1 MELRQLE
8 NFIEVCRQ
16 MSITKAANNMYI
28 TQQGM
33 SKSIRSLETELGVP
47 LFTRTANSLIPT
59 EYGRILLKYAEQI
72 DALYLQILY
81 EISST
86 KSSGNANIRIGIPHG
101 LVNVMPR
108 NCFLK
113 FMENHPNIS
122 LSMEEYDDETLD
134 EAVRDGAVDIGFC
147 IEPVPRAGITVHAV
161 QTYKTFYMLSES
173 HPLAGEECIDL
184 RLLKDEN
191 FIGFGEGNKGH
202 KQLAERCL
210 RAGFTAKIGI
220 RSNDMELIRQMCRLG
235 LGIGFFV
242 GDADAELPGLKIVP
256 DKVPNWNYTICL
268 CTSSSKS
275 LSDAE
280 LAFLREFSNW

>member
-47 LFTRTANSLIPT
+47 LFIRTANTLVPT
-59 EYGRILLKYAEQI
+59 EYGRVLLKYAEQI
-72 DALYLQILY
+72 DNLYLQSLY
-81 EISST
+81 EISNI
-86 KSSGNANIRIGIPHG
+86 KASGSVNLNIGIPHG
-101 LVNVMPR
+101 LVNIMPR
-108 NCFLK
+108 SCFLK
-113 FMENHPNIS
+113 FMENHPDIS
-122 LSMEEYDDETLD
+122 LSMEEYDDEVLD
-134 EAVRDGAVDIGFC
+134 EAVRNGTLDIGFC
-147 IEPVPRAGITVHAV
+147 VEPVSREGITVHAS
-161 QTYKTFYMLSES
+161 QTYKTFYMLAEN
-173 HPLAGEECIDL
+173 HPLAREESIDL

-210 RAGFTAKIGI
+210 RAGFTPKIGI
-220 RSNDMELIRQMCRLG
+220 HSNDMELIRQMCRMG

-242 GDADAELPGLKIVP
+242 GDANTKLPGLSIVP
-256 DKVPNWNYTICL
+256 DKVPNWNHTICL
-268 CTSSSKS
+268 CTSSSKC
-275 LSDAE
+275 LSAAE
-280 LAFLREFSNW
+280 HAFLEDFSRW

>member
-8 NFIEVCRQ
+8 NFIEVCCQ

-47 LFTRTANSLIPT
+47 LFTRTANSLVPT

-72 DALYLQILY
+72 DALYLQSLY
-81 EISST
+81 EISNA
-86 KSSGNANIRIGIPHG
+86 KSGGCANVRIGIPRG

-108 NCFLK
+108 NCFLH

-122 LSMEEYDDETLD
+122 LSMEEFDDESLD
-134 EAVRDGAVDIGFC
+134 EAVRDMTVDIGFC
-147 IEPVPRAGITVHAV
+147 VEPVSREGIKVHTVH
-161 QTYKTFYMLSES
+161 TYKTFYMLSES
-173 HPLAGEECIDL
+173 HPLAGKEFIDL

-202 KQLAERCL
+202 KQLVERCL
-210 RAGFTAKIGI
+210 RAGFTPKIGI
-220 RSNDMELIRQMCRLG
+220 CSNDMELIRQMCRLG

-242 GDADAELPGLKIVP
+242 GEADAELPGLKIVP

-268 CTSSSKS
+268 CTSSSKC
-275 LSDAE
+275 LSEAE
-280 LAFLREFSNW
+280 TAFLKEFSKW

>member
-16 MSITKAANNMYI
+16 LSITKAANNMYI

-47 LFTRTANSLIPT
+47 LFTRTANALVPT
-59 EYGRILLKYAEQI
+59 EYGRILLKYAEKI
-72 DALYLQILY
+72 DTVYLETLY
-81 EISST
+81 EISNA
-86 KSSGNANIRIGIPHG
+86 KSSSSANLRIGIPHG
-101 LVNVMPR
+101 LVNVLPETR
-108 NCFLK
+108 FLS
-113 FMENHPNIS
+113 FMEKHPEIC
-122 LSMEEYDDETLD
+122 LTMEEYDDDTLD
-134 EAVRDGAVDIGFC
+134 EAVQNGAVDVGFC
-147 IEPVPRAGITVHAV
+147 IEPVPREGITVHAIH
-161 QTYKTFYMLSES
+161 TYKTFYMLAEN
-173 HPLAGEECIDL
+173 HPLAGEDCIDL

-210 RAGFTAKIGI
+210 RAGFTPKIGI
-220 RSNDMELIRQMCRLG
+220 RSNDMDLIRQMCRMG

-242 GDADAELPGLKIVP
+242 GDEQAELPGLKIIP

-268 CTSSSKS
+268 CTSASKTICS
-275 LSDAE
+275 AE
-280 LAFLREFSNW
+280 LSFLKEFSQW